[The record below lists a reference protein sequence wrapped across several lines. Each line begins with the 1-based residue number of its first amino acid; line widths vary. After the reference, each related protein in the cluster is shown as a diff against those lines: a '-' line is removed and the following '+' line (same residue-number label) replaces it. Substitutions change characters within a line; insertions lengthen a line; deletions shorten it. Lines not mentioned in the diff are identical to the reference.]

1 MPPGRVHSPV
11 QISPGRDGSEFFGAY
26 TITERGLG
34 LIIRRGAHVRRQ
46 DGDASRL
53 QASPMLAMLRGRVVL
68 ELPGSLSRM
77 TYILG
82 ELQQSESPPGIR
94 AEVFGSSG
102 IGSPNASNP
111 RDESRY
117 MSDQFFA
124 SSFVLSMIRFQWLA
138 PKPYCGTVL
147 LTRFALFASQKAHI
161 LPNRAKDCRAMP
173 LR

>member
-1 MPPGRVHSPV
+1 M
-11 QISPGRDGSEFFGAY
+11 A
-26 TITERGLG
+26 
-34 LIIRRGAHVRRQ
+34 IRRNPFSGLSSRQ
-46 DGDASRL
+46 GNNQIRSR
-53 QASPMLAMLRGRVVL
+53 PR
-68 ELPGSLSRM
+68 LPEPEKAL
-77 TYILG
+77 L
-82 ELQQSESPPGIR
+82 
-94 AEVFGSSG
+94 EVFGSSG

-111 RDESRY
+111 RGESRY

-161 LPNRAKDCRAMP
+161 LPNRDKDRRAMA